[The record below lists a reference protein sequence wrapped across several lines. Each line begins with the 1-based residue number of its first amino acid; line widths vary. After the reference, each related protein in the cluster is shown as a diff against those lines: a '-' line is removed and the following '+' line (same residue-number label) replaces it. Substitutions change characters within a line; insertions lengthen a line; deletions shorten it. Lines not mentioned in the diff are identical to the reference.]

1 MSTIHIVD
9 IAKDFIEKIR
19 KRPAKTSINARI
31 IRKVFSD
38 EHIKK
43 LEIPQFINDYNYYM
57 GGVNLTNQFRA
68 AYETHKA
75 ICRN

>member
-19 KRPAKTSINARI
+19 KRPTKTLINTRI

-38 EHIKK
+38 KHIKK
-43 LEIPQFINDYNYYM
+43 LEIPQFIDDYNYYI
-57 GGVNLTNQFRA
+57 GGINLINQFRA
-68 AYETHKA
+68 AYETYKA